1 MKNLCLYNVSI
12 HIHLYQNRF
21 INECGRKIKAKTL
34 KSQSLS
40 FTVLEFHSL
49 RVFLRGFEEPM
60 FLIISSEAMVGGN

>member
-12 HIHLYQNRF
+12 HIHLYQNWF

-34 KSQSLS
+34 KYQSLS

-49 RVFLRGFEEPM
+49 RVFLRGLEDLM